1 MIKCEQSLCTPLRS
15 NCYNPKQMI
24 TVKMLTVAPRATTK
38 EKNIIKEKTWKL
50 KLYTKTIYFKQ
61 KKTIMDEQ
69 RNKKDI

>member
-1 MIKCEQSLCTPLRS
+1 
-15 NCYNPKQMI
+15 
-24 TVKMLTVAPRATTK
+24 MLTVAPRATTK